1 MKDLLEKRDKAAK
14 AYRDLIAEMQ
24 KAGRAPEA
32 DDRSKVD
39 AMLAEIEALDAQIR
53 DAQSAQAD
61 KVNEIDEALKNLR
74 VGERETGD
82 PKETR
87 EKEDRDSFLRFL
99 RTGEGIAEQRAMTT
113 GTGSTGGYLVPDKFF
128 NELKEYQQDLCP
140 IYNLATKSTWDA
152 DAVFPVVS
160 AFGATTI
167 VSEGSAKTGVTPTI
181 AQVNLSGFQFIYMV
195 DVPETLIRKSAFNI
209 DEKLA
214 GWWAKSHASVAEDNF
229 AEGTGT
235 TMPYG
240 LAARAT
246 AGTDSASNSAIAA
259 NDIITW
265 YYDLDAAYRK
275 RASWI
280 FADSTIALIRKIT
293 NTVSTSGALNYV
305 WMPGLGA
312 SPDTLMGK
320 PIYASDGFSALT
332 ADTACGVF
340 GDISEFQIVEFGKP
354 SLIRDPYTV
363 ANYGQVR
370 YVGYRLIDSD
380 LPVAEAVISCMIA
393 D

>member
-14 AYRDLIAEMQ
+14 AYRDLIKEMQ
-24 KAGRAPEA
+24 DAERAPGA

-39 AMLAEIEALDAQIR
+39 NMLAEIDTLDAQIR
-53 DAQSAQAD
+53 EAQTAQAE
-61 KVNEIDEALKNLR
+61 KVREMDEALQNM
-74 VGERETGD
+74 VIGERTVVN
-82 PKETR
+82 PVETR
-87 EKEDRDSFLRFL
+87 EKEDRESFLRFL
-99 RTGEGIAEQRAMTT
+99 RSGDGIAEQREMTT
-113 GTGSTGGYLVPDKFF
+113 TSGGTGGYLVPEKFF
-128 NELKEYQQDLCP
+128 NELKEYQKDLCP
-140 IYNLATKSTWDA
+140 IYDLATKSTWDA

-160 AFGATTI
+160 AFGETTI
-167 VSEGSAKTGVTPTI
+167 VSEGSEKTGVTPTI
-181 AQVNLSGFQFIYMV
+181 AQVNLTGFQFIYMV

-246 AGTDSASNSAIAA
+246 AGTNSAEDDAIAA
-259 NDIITW
+259 NDVVNW
-265 YYDLDAAYRK
+265 YFDLKAQYRK

-293 NTVSTSGALNYV
+293 NTVTTHGALNYV

-312 SPDTLMGK
+312 TPDTLMGK
-320 PIYASDGFSALT
+320 PIYASDGFSSLA
-332 ADTACGVF
+332 AGSACGVF

-370 YVGYRLIDSD
+370 FVGYRLIDSD
-380 LPVAEAVISCMIA
+380 LPVKEAVITCAIV

>member
-14 AYRDLIAEMQ
+14 AYRDLIKEMQ
-24 KAGRAPEA
+24 DAERAPGA

-39 AMLAEIEALDAQIR
+39 NMLAEIDTLDAQIR
-53 DAQSAQAD
+53 EAQTAQAE
-61 KVNEIDEALKNLR
+61 KVREMDEALQNM
-74 VGERETGD
+74 VIGERTVVN
-82 PKETR
+82 PVETR
-87 EKEDRDSFLRFL
+87 EKEDRESFLRFL
-99 RTGEGIAEQRAMTT
+99 RSGDGIAEQRAMTT
-113 GTGSTGGYLVPDKFF
+113 TSDSTGGYLVPEKFF
-128 NELKEYQQDLCP
+128 NELKEYQKDLCP
-140 IYNLATKSTWDA
+140 IYDLATKSTWDA

-160 AFGATTI
+160 AFGETTI
-167 VSEGSAKTGVTPTI
+167 VSEGSEKTGVTPTI
-181 AQVNLSGFQFIYMV
+181 AQVNLTGFQFIYMV

-240 LAARAT
+240 LAAKAT
-246 AGTDSASNSAIAA
+246 AGTDSAENDAIAA
-259 NDIITW
+259 NDVVNW
-265 YYDLDAAYRK
+265 YFDLKAQYRK

-293 NTVSTSGALNYV
+293 NTVTTSGALNYV

-312 SPDTLMGK
+312 TPDTLMGK
-320 PIYASDGFSALT
+320 PIYASDGFSSLT
-332 ADTACGVF
+332 AGDACGVF

-370 YVGYRLIDSD
+370 FVGYRLIDSD
-380 LPVAEAVISCMIA
+380 LPVKEAVITCAIV

>member
-39 AMLAEIEALDAQIR
+39 NMLAEIDTLDLQIR
-53 DAQSAQAD
+53 EASIAQAA
-61 KVNEIDEALKNLR
+61 KVKEMDEALQNM
-74 VGERETGD
+74 VIGERTVVN
-82 PKETR
+82 PVETR
-87 EKEDRDSFLRFL
+87 EKEDRESFLKFL
-99 RTGEGIAEQRAMTT
+99 RSGEGVAEQRAMTT
-113 GTGSTGGYLVPDKFF
+113 GTGSTGGYLVPDKFYK
-128 NELKEYQQDLCP
+128 ELKEYQKDLCP
-140 IYNLATKSTWDA
+140 IYDLATKSMWDS
-152 DAVFPVVS
+152 DAVFPVVT
-160 AFGATTI
+160 AFGATSI
-167 VSEGSAKTGVTPTI
+167 VNEGSAKTGVTPTI
-181 AQVNLSGFQFIYMV
+181 AQKNLTGFQFIYLV
-195 DVPETLIRKSAFNI
+195 DVPETLIRKSAYNI
-209 DEKLA
+209 DQKLS
-214 GWWAKSHASVAEDNF
+214 GWWAKSHASAAEDYF

-235 TMPYG
+235 TEPYG

-246 AGTDSASNSAIAA
+246 AGTDSAANDAIAA
-259 NDIITW
+259 NDVVNW

-280 FADSTIALIRKIT
+280 FADSSIALIRKIT
-293 NTVSTSGALNYV
+293 NTVTTSGALNYV

-312 SPDTLMGK
+312 TPDTLMGK

-332 ADTACGVF
+332 AGSVCGVF

-363 ANYGQVR
+363 ADYGQVR